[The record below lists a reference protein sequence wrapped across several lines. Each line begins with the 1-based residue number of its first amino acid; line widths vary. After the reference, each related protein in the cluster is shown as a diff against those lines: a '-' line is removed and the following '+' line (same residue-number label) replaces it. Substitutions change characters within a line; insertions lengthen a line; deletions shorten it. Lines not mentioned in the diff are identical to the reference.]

1 MKQNQWFVLC
11 GFILLC
17 LVVGA
22 IAGMFTAGAVTT
34 WYPTLVK
41 PPFNPP
47 NWAFAP
53 VWTALYIMM
62 AVAAWRVWRKGAQL
76 RGALGLFF
84 IQLALNFL
92 WSFLFFG
99 AHALG
104 LALAEIALLW
114 LAIGA
119 TTIIFLK
126 IDRPAGLLF
135 VPYWAWVSFATLLNA
150 SIWWLNPLA

>member
-17 LVVGA
+17 LAVGG
-22 IAGMFTAGAVTT
+22 IAGAFTAEAVTT
-34 WYPTLVK
+34 WYPTLTK

-47 NWAFAP
+47 NWIFAP

-62 AVAAWRVWRKGAQL
+62 AVAAWRVWRNGTQL
-76 RGALGLFF
+76 KGALGLFYA
-84 IQLALNFL
+84 QLALNFL

-119 TTIIFLK
+119 TTITFWK
-126 IDRPAGLLF
+126 IDRTAGLLF
-135 VPYWAWVSFATLLNA
+135 VPYWAWVSFAMILNA